1 MRRTILLLLATS
13 LLAAMPARADSGP
26 ARLDAAVRSILAEPY
41 QPGYIPTGSDTAFP
55 DSAVANTAPAQD
67 YTTGSIPGSPD
78 APAWPAAFQPVLFSS
93 ADGAPLLGQLGLHPG
108 KRPGVVVVHGFNT
121 HGYASVV
128 RWAATLYAA
137 GYNVLAADQR
147 DFSFAYSAG
156 LGYPTWQ
163 QTFGWKESEDVQAA
177 GRYLAAQAGVGSV
190 GLVGFSE
197 GGQNTVLALAL
208 DAAARHRVFAAGL
221 QFSGPAD
228 QSTQIYSTAVPPG
241 CETPLC
247 TYPATEALA
256 LLVVPPYST
265 GNPCT
270 ILDRA
275 AVLYGTDS
283 FSILAHETA
292 VHAQAQVRV
301 PLLSIY
307 AADDSLVPAFQ
318 AQMMAGYAAG
328 NPLLRVLE
336 VQRGEH
342 AYFFDRWWQQR
353 AMLRYFKTTLADA
366 ASNPAIG
373 VAPTVD
379 QTPGGAPFGSQL
391 VPLAAT
397 RASADAMLAP
407 FPCDTSRGAPGAG

>member
-1 MRRTILLLLATS
+1 M
-13 LLAAMPARADSGP
+13 
-26 ARLDAAVRSILAEPY
+26 
-41 QPGYIPTGSDTAFP
+41 
-55 DSAVANTAPAQD
+55 
-67 YTTGSIPGSPD
+67 
-78 APAWPAAFQPVLFSS
+78 
-93 ADGAPLLGQLGLHPG
+93 
-108 KRPGVVVVHGFNT
+108 
-121 HGYASVV
+121 
-128 RWAATLYAA
+128 LYAA
-137 GYNVLAADQR
+137 GYDVLAADQR

-156 LGYPTWQ
+156 LGYPAWQ
-163 QTFGWKESEDVQAA
+163 QTFGWKESEDVLAA
-177 GRYLAAQAGVGSV
+177 GRYLATQAGVGSV

-208 DAAARHRVFAAGL
+208 DADSRHRVFAAGF

-241 CETPLC
+241 CQTPLC

-275 AVLYGTDS
+275 AALYSTDS

-292 VHAQAQVRV
+292 FHAQARVRV

-353 AMLRYFKTTLADA
+353 SMLLYFKTTLADA

-397 RASADAMLAP
+397 RASADALLGP
-407 FPCDTSRGAPGAG
+407 YICDTSRGAPGAGQG